1 MLSNFTLLLAYFIF
15 LGKNNFIKT
24 IYGSWIYS
32 IFIKLTEEISTITDT
47 PLLAAIFCGIICSF
61 DLGLV
66 FLGNSSTGG
75 PDIITQILH
84 RYTPLPLAV
93 AMTIVDGFSLAKD

>member
-1 MLSNFTLLLAYFIF
+1 MLSNFPLLLAYFIF

-61 DLGLV
+61 GLGLV
-66 FLGNSSTGG
+66 FFLEILQSE
-75 PDIITQILH
+75 DQILLH
-84 RYTPLPLAV
+84 KFYIDTYLFL
-93 AMTIVDGFSLAKD
+93 